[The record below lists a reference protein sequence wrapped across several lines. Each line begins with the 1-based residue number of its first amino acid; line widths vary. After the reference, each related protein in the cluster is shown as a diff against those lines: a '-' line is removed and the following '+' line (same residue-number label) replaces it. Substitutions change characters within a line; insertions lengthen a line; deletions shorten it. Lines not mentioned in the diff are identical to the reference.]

1 MVLKKINKTSAK
13 NTFKIF
19 NIFESFRGKDCANQ
33 TVHKTRNE
41 VKTVI
46 PDIEKYIV
54 NKEIDNQH
62 GLCSVYEIVL
72 RHYNNEKR
80 NNKIWFFTDIEHEM
94 SKNTLEKL
102 RKSNK

>member
-1 MVLKKINKTSAK
+1 M
-13 NTFKIF
+13 
-19 NIFESFRGKDCANQ
+19 
-33 TVHKTRNE
+33 
-41 VKTVI
+41 
-46 PDIEKYIV
+46 

-80 NNKIWFFTDIEHEM
+80 DNKIWFFTDIEHEM
-94 SKNTLEKL
+94 SKNTLEKT